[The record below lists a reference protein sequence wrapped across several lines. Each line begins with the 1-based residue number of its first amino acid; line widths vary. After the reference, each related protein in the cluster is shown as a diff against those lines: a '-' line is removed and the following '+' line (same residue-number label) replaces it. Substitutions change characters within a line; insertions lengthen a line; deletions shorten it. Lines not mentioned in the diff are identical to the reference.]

1 MAGET
6 GRPRNAAVNEAVLG
20 ATVALLGERGYQGL
34 RINDVAERSGVAK
47 TTVYRRW
54 PTLTHLVVA
63 AMEHARGQRD
73 IGPTGNLGT
82 DLDRMIRTGYGAR
95 VGGRNISDSEAAV
108 ALDLHGHADAQLR
121 AAYRRRIIDPIR
133 SRGIA
138 LLEDAMRRGEIR
150 DSIDPEVV
158 ADAVIGG
165 LIYRA
170 AILAE
175 PLEVEEACA
184 FARRVVGL
192 AR

>member
-1 MAGET
+1 MAGEA
-6 GRPRNAAVNEAVLG
+6 GRPRNAAVNDAVLG
-20 ATVALLGERGYQGL
+20 ATVALLRECGYQGL

-63 AMEHARGQRD
+63 AMEHALGQRD
-73 IGPTGNLGT
+73 IEPTGNLGM
-82 DLDRMIRTGYGAR
+82 DLDRMIRTGYGAL
-95 VGGRNISDSEAAV
+95 VGGGTSLLAV

-138 LLEDAMRRGEIR
+138 LLEGAMRKGEIR

-158 ADAVIGG
+158 ADAIIGG
-165 LIYRA
+165 LVYRA

-175 PLEVEEACA
+175 PLGVEEACA
-184 FARRVVGL
+184 FARKVVGL
-192 AR
+192 TL

>member
-6 GRPRNAAVNEAVLG
+6 GRPRNAAVNDAVLG

-63 AMEHARGQRD
+63 AMEHALGQRD
-73 IGPTGNLGT
+73 IEPTGNLGT
-82 DLDRMIRTGYGAR
+82 DLDRMIRAGYGAL
-95 VGGRNISDSEAAV
+95 VGGGTSLLAV

-121 AAYRRRIIDPIR
+121 AAYRRRIT
-133 SRGIA
+133 

-165 LIYRA
+165 LVYRA

-175 PLEVEEACA
+175 PLGVEEACA